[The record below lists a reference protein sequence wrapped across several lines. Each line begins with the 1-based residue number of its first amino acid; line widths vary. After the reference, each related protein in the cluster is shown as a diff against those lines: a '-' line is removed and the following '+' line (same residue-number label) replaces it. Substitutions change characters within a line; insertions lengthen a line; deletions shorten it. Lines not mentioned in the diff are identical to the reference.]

1 MGEVRYAVTLSR
13 FESYA
18 VARAGVARVALGGEL
33 DWDSA
38 PYVHKAVAACL
49 AEQPKTLCLDL
60 TDVSFCDCAGGNA
73 LLEARI
79 AVRAAG
85 AGLVVEGIGA
95 QLARLL
101 ALIGASDL
109 LPAGRVAE
117 ATEPARRD

>member
-1 MGEVRYAVTLSR
+1 MTLSR

-33 DWDSA
+33 DWGSA

-49 AEQPKTLCLDL
+49 AERPKTLCLDL
-60 TDVSFCDCAGGNA
+60 TDVSFCDCAGVNA

-79 AVRAAG
+79 AARAAG

-109 LPAGRVAE
+109 LSAGKVAQ